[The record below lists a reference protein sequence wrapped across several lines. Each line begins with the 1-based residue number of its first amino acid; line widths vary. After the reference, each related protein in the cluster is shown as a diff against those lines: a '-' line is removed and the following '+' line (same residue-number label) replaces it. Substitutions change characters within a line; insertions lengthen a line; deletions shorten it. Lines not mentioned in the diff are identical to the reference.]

1 MDADNTTAALVGPW
15 PARETAKGWDLVGDH
30 VARACERSGGRYS
43 AVSIFESLLQGNMQL
58 WTIEKQGRIVA
69 CLVTE
74 VISYATGLQVMSFVI
89 VTGARRK
96 EWVGLW
102 PLLAEW
108 AKGMGCQRIES
119 WARPGWSREMKR
131 HGWVETHRLIERDL

>member
-1 MDADNTTAALVGPW
+1 MTATLTGPW
-15 PARETAKGWDLVGDH
+15 PARETAKGWDLVGAH
-30 VARACERSGGRYS
+30 VTRACERSGGRYS
-43 AVSIFESLLQGNMQL
+43 ALTLFEAMLAGTMQL
-58 WTIEKQGRIVA
+58 WTIEKDGRIAA

-74 VISYATGLQVMSFVI
+74 IVTYPTGLQVMSFVI

-108 AKGMGCQRIES
+108 ATGVGCQRIES

-131 HGWVETHRLIERDL
+131 HGWVETHRLIEKEL